1 MALKM
6 RLSRGGS
13 KGNPFYRI
21 VVTES
26 ESRRDGRVTDQVGY
40 YNPVSEVPQIELKMD
55 RVEHWLSKGTIPTV
69 TVKKLITAYKAKT
82 AGK

>member
-21 VVTES
+21 VVAES
-26 ESRRDGRVTDQVGY
+26 ESRRDGSVTDQIGY
-40 YNPVSEVPQIELKMD
+40 YNPVNPTPQIEIKMD
-55 RVEHWLSKGTIPTV
+55 RVEYWFSKGALPTA
-69 TVKKLITAYKAKT
+69 TVKKLITAYKTKT